1 MITSFRRGILGTIAL
16 TLVTAAA
23 AQAQPVRDRCPYDEC
38 ALRIRAGTLMAPPV
52 LVRGAAEQEVVPLTP
67 FGEPVA
73 AHFRGIDSAYVQAL
87 RYDRLTPTAAVLN
100 MAGTGI
106 LILSPMLFSWR
117 DRPVASLTLFAGGLG
132 MSLYGTHLANTATDA
147 LNRAIWW
154 HNRGP

>member
-1 MITSFRRGILGTIAL
+1 MTSSVTRGTLAAIAL
-16 TLVTAAA
+16 ILTATAH
-23 AQAQPVRDRCPYDEC
+23 AQAQPTRERCPYDEC

-52 LVRGAAEQEVVPLTP
+52 LVRGAAEQEVAPLTP

-73 AHFRGIDSAYVQAL
+73 PHFRGVDSAYVQAL

-154 HNRGP
+154 HNR